1 MIVENA
7 VSKATFLPDR
17 MGKVDLCVGQQLL
30 CGLNSFAPGQRHEAH
45 THAGQ
50 DKLYVVLVGDGDLTI
65 GSEHRRIG
73 AGDVALAPAGV
84 EHALA
89 NPGPGNLVVLVVIAP
104 PPKPRSTLG

>member
-7 VSKATFLPDR
+7 ASRATFLPDK
-17 MGKVDLCVGQQLL
+17 MSKTDLCAGAQLL
-30 CGLNSFAPGQRHEAH
+30 CGLNSFAAGQSHAAH

-50 DKLYVVLVGDGDLTI
+50 DKLYVVLEGEGDVTLAG
-65 GSEHRRIG
+65 ERRRIG
-73 AGDVALAPAGV
+73 AGAVAFAPAGV

-104 PPKPRSTLG
+104 PPARPR